1 MDTPCWKAKAKPE
14 KEQRCR
20 KYRALR
26 PLCRAN
32 TIQPETTQ
40 GSLVHNAFHSFVLF
54 YNSFVHTFHSIA
66 RFFDTLCT
74 LFECSKS
81 HCADHIALD
90 RLNIQ
95 PSTANTQPHC
105 FKSDLNEQAE
115 KPPTKTKQN
124 TPKKKVQQ
132 HATIEFESYEF
143 ALHWTFLEPLH
154 TYSLS
159 GEYTCKTMISNFFYF
174 TLNLFRARLGA
185 AHCKVFCLVHQ
196 RLSRSNFVSAFRLV
210 SKNAISFLVNR
221 FVALLLQRRHTL
233 TASVVKFIA

>member
-32 TIQPETTQ
+32 TIQPETAQ

-115 KPPTKTKQN
+115 KPSTKTKQN
-124 TPKKKVQQ
+124 SPKKKFNNTLQLSLKVTNLLFTGLFWNRCT
-132 HATIEFESYEF
+132 HTRSVESTRVK
-143 ALHWTFLEPLH
+143 LWFL
-154 TYSLS
+154 T
-159 GEYTCKTMISNFFYF
+159 
-174 TLNLFRARLGA
+174 
-185 AHCKVFCLVHQ
+185 
-196 RLSRSNFVSAFRLV
+196 
-210 SKNAISFLVNR
+210 SFI
-221 FVALLLQRRHTL
+221 LL
-233 TASVVKFIA
+233 